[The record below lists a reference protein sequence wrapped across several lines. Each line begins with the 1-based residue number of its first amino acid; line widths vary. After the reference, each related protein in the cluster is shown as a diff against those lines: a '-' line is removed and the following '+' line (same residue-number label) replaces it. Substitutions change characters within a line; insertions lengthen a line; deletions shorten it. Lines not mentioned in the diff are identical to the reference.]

1 MTKQDLVNLIAA
13 GNNWGLSKK
22 ATEEVVDAVFD
33 SIRKAIKKDRRFRY
47 PGFGTFEIRSRKART
62 GRNPRTGDTI
72 KIKASKTVG
81 FRPAKNLKTKI

>member
-81 FRPAKNLKTKI
+81 FRPAKSLKTKI

>member
-1 MTKQDLVNLIAA
+1 MTKQELVNLIAA